1 MISATEAKR
10 KIMENPTFERKL
22 ELYNEVSAI
31 IDRAVAEGKKQ
42 FFVTEEQHIVL
53 NKELLAK
60 GYKEPPF
67 RITVSIFG
75 QTGST
80 HPYVYNI

>member
-1 MISATEAKR
+1 MITAKEAQR

-31 IDRAVAEGKKQ
+31 IDRAVAAGKKQ

-53 NKELLAK
+53 NKEILEK
-60 GYKEPPF
+60 GYTEPPY
-67 RITVSIFG
+67 RIMVILGPTEN
-75 QTGST
+75 TT
-80 HPYVYNI
+80 HPYAYNI